1 MNAVLIEL
9 NETFHNKHIF
19 GTAYNP
25 RSQKAVEGPNHEFND
40 LMKILDL
47 EHPDGWDLMLPYA
60 MWSWRTTPRLW
71 LGGHSPYECLTG
83 LRARMPMDILQ
94 ATSPVAAVSQQEF
107 VQHLVTKLR
116 NMHSAIRRAKEES
129 HRAAMKRALEQ
140 YGPTKSLSIGDYVLV
155 ERPPR
160 TAPKVSTDVNIDDV
174 LSRKFAL
181 KFYDEIFVVA
191 DILGAGGAQKV
202 AVLADLSG
210 ALVTK
215 FTNPVSIRRLQPLH
229 FRLLNEPLTDEPR
242 ELVLHRPSGTVRA
255 VVKDILI
262 DGQVEI
268 ELEHG
273 RREIIHLCR
282 EQYEWR

>member
-1 MNAVLIEL
+1 
-9 NETFHNKHIF
+9 
-19 GTAYNP
+19 
-25 RSQKAVEGPNHEFND
+25 
-40 LMKILDL
+40 
-47 EHPDGWDLMLPYA
+47 
-60 MWSWRTTPRLW
+60 
-71 LGGHSPYECLTG
+71 
-83 LRARMPMDILQ
+83 
-94 ATSPVAAVSQQEF
+94 
-107 VQHLVTKLR
+107 
-116 NMHSAIRRAKEES
+116 
-129 HRAAMKRALEQ
+129 MKRALEQ

-191 DILGAGGAQKV
+191 DILGAGGAQKF

-215 FTNPVSIRRLQPLH
+215 FTNLVSIRRLQHLH

-242 ELVLHRPSGTVRA
+242 ELVLHRPSGTARA
-255 VVKDILI
+255 GVKDILI

>member
-1 MNAVLIEL
+1 M
-9 NETFHNKHIF
+9 
-19 GTAYNP
+19 Y
-25 RSQKAVEGPNHEFND
+25 
-40 LMKILDL
+40 
-47 EHPDGWDLMLPYA
+47 Y
-60 MWSWRTTPRLW
+60 
-71 LGGHSPYECLTG
+71 
-83 LRARMPMDILQ
+83 
-94 ATSPVAAVSQQEF
+94 
-107 VQHLVTKLR
+107 
-116 NMHSAIRRAKEES
+116 
-129 HRAAMKRALEQ
+129 
-140 YGPTKSLSIGDYVLV
+140 
-155 ERPPR
+155 
-160 TAPKVSTDVNIDDV
+160 
-174 LSRKFAL
+174 SRKFAL

-229 FRLLNEPLTDEPR
+229 FRLLNEPLTDEPK

-273 RREIIHLCR
+273 RRKIIHLCR
-282 EQYEWR
+282 AQYEWR

>member
-1 MNAVLIEL
+1 ME
-9 NETFHNKHIF
+9 
-19 GTAYNP
+19 
-25 RSQKAVEGPNHEFND
+25 
-40 LMKILDL
+40 
-47 EHPDGWDLMLPYA
+47 
-60 MWSWRTTPRLW
+60 
-71 LGGHSPYECLTG
+71 
-83 LRARMPMDILQ
+83 
-94 ATSPVAAVSQQEF
+94 
-107 VQHLVTKLR
+107 KLF
-116 NMHSAIRRAKEES
+116 
-129 HRAAMKRALEQ
+129 
-140 YGPTKSLSIGDYVLV
+140 
-155 ERPPR
+155 
-160 TAPKVSTDVNIDDV
+160 STDANTDYV
-174 LSRKFAL
+174 LSRKMKSL
-181 KFYDEIFVVA
+181 SLLT
-191 DILGAGGAQKV
+191 ILGAGGAQKV

-229 FRLLNEPLTDEPR
+229 FRLLNEPLTDEPK